1 MKGAQRFQT
10 GSVVFDKRRQ
20 TWNFLWWEGDKR
32 RSKVIGTRQEYPT
45 KTPAKRAAPHIDSL
59 NEIPK
64 PHNETPTVTTLVE
77 RYRVEKMPTRYSTR
91 RAYDVWLRLYV
102 QPRWGNSP
110 ITELQAYPV
119 EMWLQSLNGL
129 TPRSKGSIRFLIR
142 VLWDFAMWR
151 GDVPTGRNPM
161 ELVTIKGASK
171 RLRKPRCLTVEEFRK
186 LLEQL
191 QDPFRT
197 MALVCV
203 CFGLRISECLALKWS
218 DVDWLNGRLHVQR
231 SIVSQRVGDTKTEYS
246 ERAMPTDAEMLDVL
260 KSWKQS
266 TEFQADGDWIFAA
279 PAHLGRFPWSA
290 DSLNDAYR
298 KAGRAAG
305 VLGVSTHTMR
315 HTYRSWLDA
324 VGTPIAV
331 QQKLMRHAD
340 IRTTMNIYGDVV
352 TDEMSKA
359 HSRVVGL
366 ALNGLHAD
374 CKPS

>member
-1 MKGAQRFQT
+1 MKRVQRFQT

-20 TWNFLWWEGDKR
+20 TWNFLWWEGGKR
-32 RSKVIGTRQEYPT
+32 RSQIIGTRQEYPT
-45 KTPAKRAAPHIDSL
+45 KAAAKRAAPHIDSL
-59 NEIPK
+59 KEVPNPRNEA
-64 PHNETPTVTTLVE
+64 PTVTTLVE
-77 RYRVEKMPTRYSTR
+77 RYRAEKMPTRYSTR

-119 EMWLQSLNGL
+119 EMWLQSLTDL
-129 TPRSKGSIRFLIR
+129 TPRSRGSIRFLIR

-161 ELVTIKGASK
+161 ELVTIRGSSK
-171 RLRKPRCLTVEEFRK
+171 RTHKPRSLTVNEFRRV
-186 LLEQL
+186 LAHLEE
-191 QDPFRT
+191 PFRT

-218 DVDWLNGRLHVQR
+218 DLDWLNARLRVQR
-231 SIVSQRVGDTKTEYS
+231 SIVRQRVGDTKTEYS
-246 ERAMPTDAEMLDVL
+246 ERAMPIDAEMLDAL
-260 KSWKQS
+260 KSWKQRAD
-266 TEFQADGDWIFAA
+266 FKADGDWIFAS
-279 PAHLGRFPWSA
+279 PAHIGRLPWSA

-298 KAGRAAG
+298 KAGEASG
-305 VLGVSTHTMR
+305 VQGVSTHTMR

-340 IRTTMNIYGDVV
+340 IRTTMNVYGDVV

-359 HSRVVGL
+359 QSRVVGL
-366 ALNGLHAD
+366 ALNGLQAD